1 MVPLFQGEVDSFS
14 SWSSYWRQYEQVGP
28 FKTQK
33 SKSSLRGGR
42 IDGWTDWF
50 VQVLSDNN
58 SGEEVDEEWPVIGQ
72 FSSVGSLGPSSSSW
86 LCSEWLLSLSS
97 TKKKAGAS
105 LHKYPN
111 LKLVKNINC
120 RRS

>member
-1 MVPLFQGEVDSFS
+1 MNKWGHL
-14 SWSSYWRQYEQVGP
+14 
-28 FKTQK
+28 K
-33 SKSSLRGGR
+33 LRKVSPHSGGGGR
-42 IDGWTDWF
+42 MDGWTDWF

-111 LKLVKNINC
+111 LKLVKKYQL
-120 RRS
+120 